1 MRDLSNPG
9 IPLVSVRG
17 KMMEKEYSCE
27 GPLNRGN
34 ESLPSPNIYYITFI
48 KYLSTPYF
56 GFFAAALTFP
66 SIWGVPVG
74 GNDHTKYRYLNNFSV

>member
-9 IPLVSVRG
+9 IPVVSVRG

-34 ESLPSPNIYYITFI
+34 KSLPSPDIYYSTNCQPPVALF
-48 KYLSTPYF
+48 KALLPLPGGFLLDPLPVTSLSA
-56 GFFAAALTFP
+56 FFPFDAT
-66 SIWGVPVG
+66 
-74 GNDHTKYRYLNNFSV
+74 